1 MKEEKDISE
10 YIRRISRASR
20 VWIGFRAK
28 LASSKLTWGWSDG
41 VKYVPGSALWD
52 GRRPST
58 SSSYDQ
64 CVVLWS
70 VLDSIRWWRYSCSTR
85 YPYLCSTERHSRPV
99 MATLGA

>member
-10 YIRRISRASR
+10 YIRRISRASS

-28 LASSKLTWGWSDG
+28 LASSKFTWGWSDG

-52 GRRPST
+52 NRRPST

-64 CVVLWS
+64 CVALRS
-70 VLDSIRWWRYSCSTR
+70 VQDSTGSIRWWQYSCSTR
-85 YPYLCSTERHSRPV
+85 YPYLCKYR
-99 MATLGA
+99 AAF